1 MSTLIGTAGHVDHGK
16 TSLIRALSGIDTDR
30 LPEEKARGL
39 TIDLGFAYL
48 DLPHSGRVSV
58 VDVPGHERFLH
69 NMLVGA
75 MGVDLALLCVAA
87 DASVMPQ
94 TREHLQILSLLPVQ
108 KLLVVLTRCD
118 LADPELCA
126 LTTEEVRTLC
136 GETRFGS
143 EVEILETSAE
153 TGAGLE
159 ELREAIDRAVA
170 GLPVRSTGPWYM
182 PIDRVF
188 TIKGFGTVVTGTLL
202 RGAISMGGLAV
213 LQPLG
218 LPVKIRA
225 LQRHDEPIPNAEP
238 GMRVAVN
245 LSGVDRSELERGM
258 VLGAPGST
266 VASDLIEVKLNA
278 VRPIKSGVRIR
289 LSLGAEE
296 VMGKI
301 FLNDSRP
308 QWAQLRLERRIGAV
322 EGQSGIVRSYSPA
335 KVLAGVIVTVPQ
347 ATRSG
352 TVEAPISGSDESR
365 ILAVVSSAPNGLPSE
380 EIARQLGRG
389 VTQLGT
395 PFETLKSSGKL
406 ISYAGHWIDLEL
418 RSSLFERILAAL
430 RAAHTLSPQKLGV
443 PRGEI
448 TQRAGLD
455 WESKP
460 IARLLQD
467 MEQNGLVRILGNDL
481 AAHDFVVELPP
492 RQEALLVR
500 VEELLGAAGA
510 NVPSA
515 REISQALS
523 IPLQATTEILRI
535 GVGAGR
541 LVFLAEDVVYTTGQ
555 VADFQKALASMSQPF
570 AASDFRDA
578 IQSSRKFVIPILEYF
593 DSKGITLRQGD
604 KRVTITK

>member
-1 MSTLIGTAGHVDHGK
+1 MSALIGTAGHVDHGK

-48 DLPHSGRVSV
+48 DLPKVGRVSV

-69 NMLVGA
+69 NMLVGE
-75 MGVDLALLCVAA
+75 MGVDVALLCVAA
-87 DASVMPQ
+87 DVGVMPQ
-94 TREHLQILSLLPVQ
+94 TQEHLQILSLLPVQ
-108 KLLVVLTRCD
+108 KLIVVLTRCD
-118 LADPELCA
+118 LADADLCA
-126 LTTEEVRTLC
+126 LTTEEVRAVC
-136 GETRFGS
+136 AETRFGGNV
-143 EVEILETSAE
+143 EVLETSAL
-153 TGAGLE
+153 TGAGLDA
-159 ELREAIDRAVA
+159 LREVLDRTISN
-170 GLPVRSTGPWYM
+170 LPPRPTGPWYL

-202 RGAISMGGLAV
+202 KGAINMGSQGV

-218 LPVKIRA
+218 VSVKVRA
-225 LQRHDEPIPNAEP
+225 LQRHDEPVPNAEP
-238 GMRVAVN
+238 GMRIAVN
-245 LSGVDRSELERGM
+245 LTGVDRSELERGM

-266 VASDLIEVKLNA
+266 VASDLIEVKLEA
-278 VRPIKSGVRIR
+278 VRPIKTGARIR

-301 FLNDSRP
+301 FLSTERP
-308 QWAQLRLERRIGAV
+308 EWAQLRLERRIGAV

-335 KVLAGVIVTVPQ
+335 RVLGGVTVTVPQ
-347 ATRSG
+347 ATRTG
-352 TVEAPISGSDESR
+352 AVAAPITGTDESR
-365 ILAVVSSAPNGLPSE
+365 ILAVVSAAANGLPSE

-395 PFETLKSSGKL
+395 PFETLKASGKL
-406 ISYAGHWIDLEL
+406 ISYAGHWIDSDL
-418 RSSLFERILAAL
+418 RDSLFDRVLAAL
-430 RAAHTLSPQKLGV
+430 RAAHVLAPQKLGV

-448 TQRAGLD
+448 TQRAGLN

-467 MEQNGLVRILGNDL
+467 MEQAGLVRILGNDL

-492 RQEALLVR
+492 RQEGLLAR
-500 VEELLGAAGA
+500 VEELLNTAGA

-555 VADFQKALASMSQPF
+555 IEIFRNSLATLTQPF

-578 IQSSRKFVIPILEYF
+578 IQSSRKYVIPILEYF
-593 DSKGITLRQGD
+593 DAKGITLRQGD
-604 KRVTITK
+604 KRVTIR

>member
-1 MSTLIGTAGHVDHGK
+1 MSALIGTAGHVDHGK

-48 DLPHSGRVSV
+48 DLPKVGRVSV

-75 MGVDLALLCVAA
+75 MGVDVALLCVAA
-87 DASVMPQ
+87 DAGVMPQ
-94 TREHLQILSLLPVQ
+94 TQEHLQILSLLPVQ
-108 KLLVVLTRCD
+108 KLIVVLTRCD
-118 LADPELCA
+118 LADADLRA
-126 LTTEEVRTLC
+126 LTTEEVRAVC
-136 GETRFGS
+136 AETRFGGDI
-143 EVEILETSAE
+143 EVLETSAH
-153 TGAGLE
+153 TGAGLDD
-159 ELREAIDRAVA
+159 LRVALDRTISH
-170 GLPVRSTGPWYM
+170 LPHRPTGPWYL

-202 RGAISMGGLAV
+202 KGAINMGSQGV

-218 LPVKIRA
+218 VSVKVRA
-225 LQRHDEPIPNAEP
+225 LQRHDEPVPNAEP
-238 GMRVAVN
+238 GMRIAVN
-245 LSGVDRSELERGM
+245 LTGVDRSELERGM

-266 VASDLIEVKLNA
+266 VASDLIEVKLEA

-301 FLNDSRP
+301 FLNTDRP
-308 QWAQLRLERRIGAV
+308 EWAQLRLERRIGAV

-335 KVLAGVIVTVPQ
+335 RVLGGVTVTVPQ

-352 TVEAPISGSDESR
+352 AVVAPITGTDESR
-365 ILAVVSSAPNGLPSE
+365 ILAVVSAAANGLPSE

-395 PFETLKSSGKL
+395 PFETLKASGKL
-406 ISYAGHWIDLEL
+406 ISYAGHWLDADL
-418 RSSLFERILAAL
+418 RDSLFDRVLAAL
-430 RAAHTLSPQKLGV
+430 RASHTLAPQKLGV

-448 TQRAGLD
+448 TQRAGVD

-460 IARLLQD
+460 IARLLQE
-467 MEQNGLVRILGNDL
+467 MEQAGLVRILGNDL

-492 RQEALLVR
+492 RQEALLTR
-500 VEELLGAAGA
+500 VEELLNTAGA
-510 NVPSA
+510 NVPSS

-541 LVFLAEDVVYTTGQ
+541 LVYLAEDVVYTTSQ
-555 VADFQKALASMSQPF
+555 IENFKNSLATITQPF

-578 IQSSRKFVIPILEYF
+578 IQSSRKYVIPILEYF

-604 KRVTITK
+604 KRVTIR